1 VPAVAIAMNVLE
13 KQMKQLINLNV
24 EGGKL
29 AVSFDNNGGVFKCIL
44 KGPAQ
49 FVFQGTVEI

>member
-1 VPAVAIAMNVLE
+1 ML
-13 KQMKQLINLNV
+13 KV
-24 EGGKL
+24 EKL
-29 AVSFDNNGGVFKCIL
+29 AVSFDNNGGVFYQCIL